1 MLTVRSCLVLALVV
15 LAGPAPAADV
25 ARLSGPA
32 RVVDGDTLVIGAEH
46 IRLYGIDA
54 PEHDQTCTAAGAA
67 WDCGLWAGQALSALV
82 KGREV
87 ACTGLDRDRYGR
99 LVARCRVG
107 GADLGAALVAQGA
120 ATAYRR
126 YSLDYVGAED
136 SARRAG
142 LGIWR
147 GTVEAPETFRHE
159 TFRHEA
165 AATESAPPGACAIKG
180 NISNHGRIYHLPGQE
195 HYANT
200 RIDPKRGEAWFCTEA
215 EARAAGFR
223 KAKQ

>member
-15 LAGPAPAADV
+15 FASPLPAADV
-25 ARLSGPA
+25 SRLSGPA

-46 IRLYGIDA
+46 IRLFGIDA
-54 PEHDQTCTAAGAA
+54 PEHDQTCTLAGTA
-67 WDCGLWAGQALSALV
+67 WDCGVWAGQALAALV
-82 KGREV
+82 EGQEV

-99 LVARCRVG
+99 LVARCNVA
-107 GADLGAALVAQGA
+107 GADLGGALVAGGV

-136 SARRAG
+136 AARHAG

-147 GTVEAPETFRHE
+147 GTVEAPEAFRHD
-159 TFRHEA
+159 A
-165 AATESAPPGACAIKG
+165 AAAAEGTVAPGTCAIKG
-180 NISNHGRIYHLPGQE
+180 NVSGNGRIYHLPGQE

-200 RIDPKRGEAWFCTEA
+200 RVDPKRGEAWFCTEA

-223 KAKQ
+223 KARQ